1 VNAVIAHRRTAR
13 AVPLVILAA
22 GAAVPF
28 CVGSYAT
35 FQAATALSYMPA
47 LLGLTVITGLAGQI
61 ALGNGAFF
69 ALGAYTTA
77 ALVKHYD
84 CNAIVTLP
92 AAAIVPFVA
101 GALLGIPSLRLRGH
115 FLAVLTLTVAVAAPQ
130 LLKHFEALTNG
141 VSGLSVVVADPP
153 AWLGLDATQC
163 NYFIAL
169 VVAAIAFT
177 ATRGIS
183 RGHIG
188 RALRALRDNEIVAA
202 SFGVEVARLKIVAL
216 AYSAALAG
224 LGGGVFA
231 IVVGFI
237 APENFTIEF
246 AALLIIGLVLGGKSS
261 EWGALI
267 GSLLVVGVPIY
278 AAKVAQTLS
287 GVTFAVLVIGA
298 IFVAP
303 TGLVGLAD
311 RLTRDLRHKRTRSE
325 NPGPRNATADRAG
338 EIPRPLWYR
347 SAVSHHFEHFE
358 L

>member
-1 VNAVIAHRRTAR
+1 MNAAAKRLAHFAPTA
-13 AVPLVILAA
+13 ILAA
-22 GAAVPF
+22 GAIAPF

-35 FQAATALSYMPA
+35 FQAATALSYVPA

-77 ALVKHYD
+77 ALVTHYH
-84 CNAIVTLP
+84 CNAIATLP
-92 AAAIVPFVA
+92 LAAIVPFIA
-101 GALLGIPSLRLRGH
+101 GVLLGIPSLRLHGH

-130 LLKHFEALTNG
+130 LLKHFEAVTNG
-141 VSGLSVVVADPP
+141 VNGLSIALDDPP
-153 AWLGLDATQC
+153 AWLGLDATQRS
-163 NYFIAL
+163 YFIAL
-169 VVAAIAFT
+169 AVAAVSFT

-183 RGHIG
+183 SGHIG
-188 RALRALRDNEIVAA
+188 RALRALRDNEIIAA
-202 SFGVEVARLKIVAL
+202 SFGVEIARLKILAL

-246 AALLIIGLVLGGKSS
+246 TALLIIGLVLGGKSS
-261 EWGALI
+261 EWGALV
-267 GSLLVVGVPIY
+267 GSALVVAVPLY
-278 AAKVAQTLS
+278 AAKVAQTVS

-298 IFVAP
+298 VFVAP
-303 TGLVGLAD
+303 TGIVGLVD
-311 RLTRDLRHKRTRSE
+311 RLARYVSRKRERAEIT
-325 NPGPRNATADRAG
+325 RNAIADVAA
-338 EIPRPLWYR
+338 EISTPQWHRP
-347 SAVSHHFEHFE
+347 VTSHHLEHFE

>member
-1 VNAVIAHRRTAR
+1 MNLAANHRLVRFAPTAV
-13 AVPLVILAA
+13 LAA
-22 GAAVPF
+22 GVMAPF

-35 FQAATALSYMPA
+35 FQAATALSYVPA

-77 ALVKHYD
+77 ALVTHYH
-84 CNAIVTLP
+84 CNAIATLP
-92 AAAIVPFVA
+92 LAAIVPFIA
-101 GALLGIPSLRLRGH
+101 GVLLGIPSLRLHGH

-130 LLKHFEALTNG
+130 LLKHFEAVTNG
-141 VSGLSVVVADPP
+141 VNGLSIVVDDPP
-153 AWLGLDATQC
+153 AWLGLDATQR

-169 VVAAIAFT
+169 AVAVVSFT
-177 ATRGIS
+177 ATHGIS
-183 RGHIG
+183 SGHIG
-188 RALRALRDNEIVAA
+188 RALRALRDNEIIAA
-202 SFGVEVARLKIVAL
+202 SFGVEIARLKILAL

-246 AALLIIGLVLGGKSS
+246 TALLIIGLVLGGKSS
-261 EWGALI
+261 EWGALV
-267 GSLLVVGVPIY
+267 GSALVVGVPLY
-278 AAKVAQTLS
+278 AAKVAQTMS

-298 IFVAP
+298 VFVAP
-303 TGLVGLAD
+303 TGIVGLVD
-311 RLTRDLRHKRTRSE
+311 RLARYVSRKRERVEIT
-325 NPGPRNATADRAG
+325 RNAVADVAA
-338 EIPRPLWYR
+338 EIATPQWHRPV
-347 SAVSHHFEHFE
+347 ASHHLEHFE

>member
-1 VNAVIAHRRTAR
+1 MSGAAHR
-13 AVPLVILAA
+13 LVAGAAPFGILAV
-22 GAAVPF
+22 GVAVPF

-35 FQAATALSYMPA
+35 FQVATALSYLPA

-77 ALVKHYD
+77 ALVKHYN

-92 AAAIVPFVA
+92 PAAAVPFVA
-101 GALLGIPSLRLRGH
+101 GILLGIPSLRLRGH
-115 FLAVLTLTVAVAAPQ
+115 FLAVITLSVAVAGPQ
-130 LLKHFEALTNG
+130 LLKHFEAVTNG
-141 VSGLSVVVADPP
+141 VSGISIAIDDPP
-153 AWLGLDATQC
+153 AWLGLNATQR
-163 NYFIAL
+163 NYFVAL
-169 VVAAIAFT
+169 IVATLAFV
-177 ATRGIS
+177 ATRGIT

-188 RALRALRDNEIVAA
+188 RALRALRDNEIIAA
-202 SFGVEVARLKIVAL
+202 AFGVEIARLKISAL
-216 AYSAALAG
+216 AYSAALAE

-237 APENFTIEF
+237 APENFSVGF

-267 GSLLVVGVPIY
+267 GSLLVVAVPLY
-278 AAKVAQTLS
+278 AAKIVQTMS

-303 TGLVGLAD
+303 TGLVGLGERIVRYVAD
-311 RLTRDLRHKRTRSE
+311 RRSRGE
-325 NPGPRNATADRAG
+325 NTLPSNLVADQSQ
-338 EIPRPLWYR
+338 EISTRPLRQR
-347 SAVSHHFEHFE
+347 SVLSHHLEHFE

>member
-1 VNAVIAHRRTAR
+1 VTAATYRWIAR
-13 AVPLVILAA
+13 AAPLAVLAA

-77 ALVKHYD
+77 ALVKHYGCD
-84 CNAIVTLP
+84 AIVTLP
-92 AAAIVPFVA
+92 AAAIAPFVA
-101 GALLGIPSLRLRGH
+101 GFVLGIPSLRLRGH
-115 FLAVLTLTVAVAAPQ
+115 FLAVLTLSVAVAAPQ
-130 LLKHFEALTNG
+130 LLKHFEAVTNG
-141 VSGLSVVVADPP
+141 VSGLSIVAADPP
-153 AWLGLDATQC
+153 AWLGLDATQR

-177 ATRGIS
+177 ATRGVRS
-183 RGHIG
+183 GHIG
-188 RALRALRDNEIVAA
+188 RALRALRDNEIIAT
-202 SFGVEVARLKIVAL
+202 SFGVEVARLKILAL

-246 AALLIIGLVLGGKSS
+246 AALLIICLVLGGKSS

-267 GSLLVVGVPIY
+267 GGLLVVGVPLY
-278 AAKVAQTLS
+278 AAKVAPTIS
-287 GVTFAVLVIGA
+287 GVTFAVLVIAA
-298 IFVAP
+298 IFVAT
-303 TGLVGLAD
+303 TGLVGLAE
-311 RLTRDLRHKRTRSE
+311 RLTRYLEHKRVHTESAR
-325 NPGPRNATADRAG
+325 PRNAIADRTE
-338 EIPRPLWYR
+338 EIATLLWHRP
-347 SAVSHHFEHFE
+347 AVSHHLEHFE